1 MRILIGYNNTD
12 FAKTAIEDLVNAGLP
27 ADAEA
32 LILTLAGMCAPTVLT
47 AAGESLALEVE
58 NRVRALF
65 PGWKVSGQVTMGSPQ
80 HEILASAETFRPDL
94 IVLGGPPADPRSGI
108 DAAFGAL
115 FDGLLADGNTAMR
128 ITRKREHFK
137 PGPPRLIVGFD
148 GSEGAERAVAAIAS
162 REWPK
167 GTSVRLLSIDDTGV
181 LGSISRLGPQMRAA
195 AVGAGFASH
204 WAETLASNALELL
217 RSSGIEASID
227 VRPGRPQTTFLEA
240 ADEWNADCIFIAA
253 SSVDYSSKHSLIG
266 AVAAQANCTVEIVR

>member
-1 MRILIGYNNTD
+1 MRILIGYNNT
-12 FAKTAIEDLVNAGLP
+12 ASTKTGVENLVNAGLP
-27 ADAEA
+27 TDAEV
-32 LILTLAGMCAPTVLT
+32 LILTLAGMCVPTVLT
-47 AAGESLALEVE
+47 ATAESIASEVE
-58 NRVRALF
+58 RQVRGLF
-65 PGWKVSGQVTMGSPQ
+65 PGWKVSSQVTMGSPQ

-108 DAAFGAL
+108 DATLGPL
-115 FDGLLADGNTAMR
+115 FDALLADGSTAMR
-128 ITRKREHFK
+128 ITRNQEHFD
-137 PGPPRLIVGFD
+137 PGPPRLMVGFD

-240 ADEWNADCIFIAA
+240 VDEWNADCIFIAA

-266 AVAAQANCTVEIVR
+266 SVAAKANCTVEIVR